1 MNTSNQTPEP
11 DRAVPAHIDL
21 DDPNDS
27 TRTIYRLA
35 PRDEEQ
41 ALLDVARDYLESF
54 LGKEDCNQRQSPH
67 LRIAAVSTGRG
78 QAAEA
83 IAREFPSTSVLL
95 WYIDLFHQQR
105 SLQHCQID
113 GSENASQLP
122 SNLSIRCLADLPEEK
137 LDLAIVPLP
146 HRGEQEL
153 TRDYLQQCYDRLEVG
168 GTLIASV
175 DNPKDKWLHDQLK
188 LYEKSVRVREHKE
201 ARVYLVEK
209 TKPLKKLK
217 DFRCELAFRDC
228 DELVQ
233 LITRPGVFSHRQLDN
248 GARQLLD
255 AVDVYPEARLID
267 IGCGSGSV
275 SLGLAMRDSAA
286 TIHAVDSNA
295 RAIWCVEQGA
305 AKNNLKNITTELN
318 ANGDYTQPGT
328 FDMAL
333 TNPPYFGDFQIAEKL
348 VLAALRSLRSGGRL
362 VLVTKQ
368 PSWYQENLPR
378 WFQDC
383 EVFPSGRYHIAS
395 GIKPSSQ
402 IPPTPLSTI
411 G

>member
-1 MNTSNQTPEP
+1 
-11 DRAVPAHIDL
+11 
-21 DDPNDS
+21 
-27 TRTIYRLA
+27 
-35 PRDEEQ
+35 
-41 ALLDVARDYLESF
+41 
-54 LGKEDCNQRQSPH
+54 

-188 LYEKSVRVREHKE
+188 LFEKSVRVREHKE

-305 AKNNLKNITTELN
+305 VKNNLKNITTELN

>member
-1 MNTSNQTPEP
+1 MNTSNHNPEP
-11 DRAVPAHIDL
+11 DRAVPAQIDL
-21 DDPNDS
+21 DGPGDS
-27 TRTIYRLA
+27 TRTVYRLA

-41 ALLDVARDYLESF
+41 ALLEVARDHLESF
-54 LGKEDCNQRQSPH
+54 LGRQDSNQSQSPH

-78 QAAEA
+78 QAAES
-83 IAREFPSTSVLL
+83 IAREFPSTHVLL

-105 SLQHCQID
+105 SVQHCQID
-113 GSENASQLP
+113 GSENASQVP
-122 SNLSIRCLADLPEEK
+122 ANLSIRCLADLPEDK

-188 LYEKSVRVREHKE
+188 LFEKSVRVREHKE

-233 LITRPGVFSHRQLDN
+233 LVTRPGVFSHRQLDN

-395 GIKPSSQ
+395 GIKPANDT
-402 IPPTPLSTI
+402 PTTPLSTI